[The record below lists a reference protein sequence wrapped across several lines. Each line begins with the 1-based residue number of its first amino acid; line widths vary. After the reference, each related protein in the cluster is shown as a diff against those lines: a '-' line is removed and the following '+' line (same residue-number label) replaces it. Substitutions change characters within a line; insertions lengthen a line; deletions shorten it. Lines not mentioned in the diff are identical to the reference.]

1 MASRGEELFK
11 QLRTVQAIRA
21 LTGQTEDVHLDCKE
35 WPAKDEDAQNFAKH
49 IRRRSWRLLDELR
62 EFEVNPN
69 ISENDP
75 DIQAVWLSSHAPGQT
90 SSSRRVFSGPSGS
103 CRKLTSDSRQLSNS
117 SLFFRC
123 RWPRH
128 SIEWHLRLGPCPLRF
143 LPRRHAVRPLRG
155 PSDPS

>member
-1 MASRGEELFK
+1 MASRGEELFN

-21 LTGQTEDVHLDCKE
+21 LTRQTEDVHLDCKE

-75 DIQAVWLSSHAPGQT
+75 DIQAAWLSSHAPGPA

-103 CRKLTSDSRQLSNS
+103 CRKLTSDSRQLSS
-117 SLFFRC
+117 SCLFRRDPTLTAFAQNDMPLDSCEDRVV
-123 RWPRH
+123 R
-128 SIEWHLRLGPCPLRF
+128 LDRLGNWE
-143 LPRRHAVRPLRG
+143 
-155 PSDPS
+155 